1 VTTSAKPADWN
12 SHGRVQASEKWR
24 RQSAAMGSG
33 FTRAIVEA
41 AQITPGLRVLDVACG
56 TGEPAISIAALL
68 NGTGEVIGVDLASG
82 PLATAQVRAQKRAMG
97 NIRFQRGD
105 ALDLPFPNESFD
117 RVTSRLGVMF
127 FADLP
132 RALREIHRV
141 LRPGGRVALLAWG
154 PIEQPYF
161 ETTIG
166 TVLRML
172 PGATVGESD
181 MSMFTFGRPGVLAQK
196 LGEAGFTDVAE
207 SFPVLPWTWPGT
219 PEEVWDYFQEV
230 TVPFAP
236 LLRSIPSAKRP
247 AIDAEVLRAISNYY
261 DGAQINFTATAN
273 ICCAC
278 K

>member
-1 VTTSAKPADWN
+1 MTIPANPPDWN

-24 RQSAAMGSG
+24 SQSAAMGSG

-41 AQITPGLRVLDVACG
+41 AQISPGLRVLDIACG

-68 NGTGEVIGVDLASG
+68 HGTGEVIGIDLASG
-82 PLATAQVRAQKRAMG
+82 PIETAQERAQKRALK
-97 NIRFQRGD
+97 NIRFQRAD
-105 ALDLPFPNESFD
+105 VHDLPFANERFD

-127 FADLP
+127 FSDLP

-141 LRPGGRVALLAWG
+141 LKPGGRVAFLAWG
-154 PIEQPYF
+154 PMEQPYF

-172 PGATVGESD
+172 PNLTVSESD
-181 MSMFTFGRPGVLAQK
+181 KAMFPFGRPGVLAQK
-196 LGEAGFTDVAE
+196 LREAGFIEVDE
-207 SFPVLPWTWPGT
+207 RFPVLPWTWPGT
-219 PEEVWDYFQEV
+219 PEEVWEYFQEV

-236 LLRSIPSAKRP
+236 LLRSIPSALRP
-247 AIDAEVLRAISNYY
+247 AVDAEVLRAISNHY

-273 ICCAC
+273 LCCAS